1 MQKGIKFRIY
11 PNREQKNLIHRTL
24 GCCRLIYHKEMSQ
37 IRPGRAA
44 SVFYRIYPNGDQ
56 PPDLILFTVD
66 LKRKKLPFHFI
77 TQKCDPEQHC
87 HSHIPA
93 DLWRKQPVAG
103 NAGRGMPCAG
113 IERGVFT
120 QTTIKNF

>member
-1 MQKGIKFRIY
+1 
-11 PNREQKNLIHRTL
+11 
-24 GCCRLIYHKEMSQ
+24 MSQ
-37 IRPGRAA
+37 IRREKVLSGFFNNLQEED
-44 SVFYRIYPNGDQ
+44 FYRIYPNGDQ